1 MQSPCISQLSPAL
14 VAASQLLSHDSEL
27 CNDDFNS
34 VIQRCAPHPD
44 DVTPEV
50 LDAMKHEI
58 DDKVLCEV
66 MCCCSNNPSIGSEAG
81 TNQRQGCVS
90 ATLQAADGILNHQS
104 RYKPEISYN
113 MDTHPPSPFMHRD
126 EMGQD
131 TTQKSDRWQTRARQE
146 IPDYQPNEGMVRR
159 PDIIIVK
166 DPSKPPYQENIDRIV
181 EMKFKGDRWGDG
193 QERAYEAIAGDD
205 NKLKLMEEGKHC
217 TCSDDN
223 GELEP
228 VPQPVAIPEEEP
240 SVDWWAVAET
250 VGMAAVTAVA
260 AVATVALVAVPFD
273 GPAGEV
279 AAAAGTAGAA
289 ARTAAAFGRI
299 FRAAPH

>member
-1 MQSPCISQLSPAL
+1 MQSPCIAQISPAV

-34 VIQRCAPHPD
+34 VIQRCPLHPE
-44 DVTPEV
+44 DVSPEE
-50 LDAMKHEI
+50 LDAMKQEI

-66 MCCCSNNPSIGSEAG
+66 MCCCSNNPCTGSEAG

-90 ATLQAADGILNHQS
+90 ATLQAADEVLNHQS

-131 TTQKSDRWQTRARQE
+131 NTQKSDRWQTRARQE
-146 IPDYQPNEGMVRR
+146 IPGYRGGQGDVRR
-159 PDIIIVK
+159 PDVIIVK
-166 DPSKPPYQENIDRIV
+166 DSSKPPYQENIDRVV
-181 EMKFKGDRWGDG
+181 EMKFKGDRLGVG
-193 QERAYEAIAGDD
+193 QEESYVIIAGDED
-205 NKLKLMEEGKHC
+205 RLMLMEEGKDC
-217 TCSDDN
+217 TCTDN
-223 GELEP
+223 DGELEP

-250 VGMAAVTAVA
+250 TGMAVVTAVA
-260 AVATVALVAVPFD
+260 AVATVALVIVPFD
-273 GPAGEV
+273 GPAGEI
-279 AAAAGTAGAA
+279 AAGTGTAVAA

-299 FRAAPH
+299 FRAVPH

>member
-1 MQSPCISQLSPAL
+1 MQSPCITQISPAV

-34 VIQRCAPHPD
+34 VIQRCPLYPE

-66 MCCCSNNPSIGSEAG
+66 MCCCSNNPCTGSEAG

-90 ATLQAADGILNHQS
+90 STLQAADEVLHHQS
-104 RYKPEISYN
+104 RYKP
-113 MDTHPPSPFMHRD
+113 D

-146 IPDYQPNEGMVRR
+146 IPGYRGGQGDVRR
-159 PDIIIVK
+159 PDVIIVK
-166 DPSKPPYQENIDRIV
+166 DPSKPPYQDNIDRVV
-181 EMKFKGDRWGDG
+181 EMKFKGDSLGEG
-193 QERAYEAIAGDD
+193 QEESYETIVGDRD
-205 NKLKLMEEGKHC
+205 QLMIMVEGKNC
-217 TCSDDN
+217 TCADN
-223 GELEP
+223 DGELEP

-250 VGMAAVTAVA
+250 AGVAVVTAVA

-273 GPAGEV
+273 GPAGEIAAGAGT
-279 AAAAGTAGAA
+279 AAAAT
-289 ARTAAAFGRI
+289 RTAAAFGRI
-299 FRAAPH
+299 FRAVPH

>member
-1 MQSPCISQLSPAL
+1 MQSPCIAQISPAV

-34 VIQRCAPHPD
+34 VIQRCPMHPD
-44 DVTPEV
+44 DVTPEI
-50 LDAMKHEI
+50 LDAMKQEI

-66 MCCCSNNPSIGSEAG
+66 MCCCSNNPCIGSKAG

-90 ATLQAADGILNHQS
+90 ATLQAADEVLNYQS

-113 MDTHPPSPFMHRD
+113 MDTNPPSPFMHRD
-126 EMGQD
+126 GLWQD

-146 IPDYQPNEGMVRR
+146 ILDYQPNEGMVRR

-166 DPSKPPYQENIDRIV
+166 DPSKPPYQDNIDRIV
-181 EMKFKGDRWGDG
+181 EMKFKGDRWGEG
-193 QERAYEAIAGDD
+193 QKKGYEKIAGDED
-205 NKLKLMEEGKHC
+205 KLKLMAEGEAC
-217 TCSDDN
+217 NCSDDN
-223 GELEP
+223 GEREP

-250 VGMAAVTAVA
+250 TGMAVVTAVA
-260 AVATVALVAVPFD
+260 AVATVALVVVPFD
-273 GPAGEV
+273 GPAGEIV
-279 AAAAGTAGAA
+279 AGTGTAAAAT
-289 ARTAAAFGRI
+289 RTAAAFGRI
-299 FRAAPH
+299 FRTVPY